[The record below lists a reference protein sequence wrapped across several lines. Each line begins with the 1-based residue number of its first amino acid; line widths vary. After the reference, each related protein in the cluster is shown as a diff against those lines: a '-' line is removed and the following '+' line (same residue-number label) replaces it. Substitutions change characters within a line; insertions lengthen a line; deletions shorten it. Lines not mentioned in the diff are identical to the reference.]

1 VPHRLT
7 YKENVMLHRILL
19 SSLLAAASL
28 PAMAAEKYDIDP
40 GHTQIL
46 FTWNHLGF
54 SNPSATLEKIGGE
67 FQLDTA
73 DLTKSSITVVLPLE
87 GLHTGVAKLDEHLK
101 SPEFFDASKNPEIR
115 FKSTKVEKSGAEGLK
130 ITGDLSMHGITKP
143 VTLNAKIN
151 KIGDNAMMKTK
162 SAGFD
167 ADVTLKRSD
176 FGVSYGVPNVSDDIK
191 VHITLSANIAKP
203 PATAK

>member
-1 VPHRLT
+1 
-7 YKENVMLHRILL
+7 MLRRIVL

-28 PAMAAEKYDIDP
+28 PALAAPQKYDIDP

-67 FQLDTA
+67 FQLDTD
-73 DLTKSSITVVLPLE
+73 DLTKSSVTVVLPLD
-87 GLHTGVAKLDEHLK
+87 GLHTGVPKLDEHLK
-101 SPEFFDASKNPEIR
+101 TPEFFDASKNPEVR

-130 ITGDLSMHGITKP
+130 VSGDLSMHGITKP
-143 VTLNAKIN
+143 VTLNVKIN

-176 FGVSYGVPNVSDDIK
+176 FGMSYGVPAVSDDIK
-191 VHITLSANIAKP
+191 VHITLSANVAK
-203 PATAK
+203 